1 MGCHFLL
8 QGIFLTQGLN
18 PRLLHCGWIFFY
30 HFATRK
36 VQELRREAL
45 KSQVFRPPRRGHC
58 PDAGHICEGAYGAG
72 SPCANRS
79 WVLGS
84 GPNAEVMLQEVQ
96 KPGRC
101 RNHWL
106 WFPPQSL
113 STAPYWQHL
122 TKGHQSKGTPKCDL
136 QRPSI
141 LAWRIPGIEEPSG
154 LPSMGSHR
162 VGHDWSNLA
171 AAAASASQMSV
182 WKEKWIRVELL
193 QIDN

>member
-1 MGCHFLL
+1 MGFPRQEYWSGLPFSSPGDLPNSGIKPTSPALWVDFLPFCH
-8 QGIFLTQGLN
+8 QGGPRTQK
-18 PRLLHCGWIFFY
+18 RSS
-30 HFATRK
+30 K
-36 VQELRREAL
+36 E
-45 KSQVFRPPRRGHC
+45 SVFRPPRRGHC

-106 WFPPQSL
+106 WFPPQSP

-122 TKGHQSKGTPKCDL
+122 TKGHQRYFEMWFAETQQSCLENPRDRG
-136 QRPSI
+136 
-141 LAWRIPGIEEPSG
+141 A
-154 LPSMGSHR
+154 
-162 VGHDWSNLA
+162 
-171 AAAASASQMSV
+171 
-182 WKEKWIRVELL
+182 
-193 QIDN
+193 